1 MPPGYRQ
8 GERYPALV
16 FLHGGPNM
24 QQVLGYHYHR
34 LDYYQK
40 MYAMNQYLA
49 HQGYIVMSVNYRRG
63 IGYGMKFREAEDAP
77 GGDPRGGRDVIDM
90 IGAGQYLRSRPD
102 VDPARVGIW
111 GGSAGG
117 ERTIL
122 GMTFGPELFA
132 AGVVVHGPAAQAL
145 GRTMGWK
152 APVLIV
158 HGDDDRNV
166 PFNQAVALSVELRGR
181 GVEVE
186 ELILPNE
193 GHSFFLHA
201 TWVRVF
207 EATADFLERKLKNR
221 AAAVRSNEQR

>member
-1 MPPGYRQ
+1 
-8 GERYPALV
+8 
-16 FLHGGPNM
+16 M

-145 GRTMGWK
+145 GRTAGWK

-166 PFNQAVALSVELRGR
+166 PFPASVTLVSELRRR

-186 ELILPNE
+186 LLVLPNE
-193 GHSFFLHA
+193 IHSFLRHESWLRA
-201 TWVRVF
+201 F
-207 EATADFLERKLKNR
+207 ETAADFFDRRLKNR
-221 AAAVRSNEQR
+221 TVGAQ